1 MEISWFSVKWAN
13 HLLMKLL
20 LKLIKPILSTV
31 VGIFGLYLVNL
42 FFMKPISLDHYLG
55 KEVISGM
62 LDSPEAMTYLG
73 IIDQFNFIT
82 KHQSKLSVYGLE
94 DQAEDLADMKKSRA
108 ILERYDDSKLT
119 KQQRISKNVAL
130 FDLDNKIK
138 QEEEFPFHDYPLN
151 QIGGIHLNM
160 VQFMTDVHPIRS
172 KNEARAYIDRLNM
185 LDDVFG
191 STIESLNAQ
200 RDAGIFPPRFV
211 FDHVIRQLNELINA
225 DQNPIRDVFERKI
238 NEPELAF
245 SDKFKAE
252 LINDLNLAMEESVN
266 PSFQLLLDFMIET
279 LPMADPND
287 GVWSLPNGD
296 EFYALRLKVYTT
308 TDYSAEDIHN
318 IGLSEVD
325 RISKR
330 MQDILSELGYG
341 DNLNV
346 GEMMNQLNE
355 DPQFLYAD
363 TPDRKTIV
371 IKDYSDI
378 VEETWMAA
386 ADSFH
391 RMPASKVEVRAV
403 PEYSEQNEAG
413 GYYMSPALD
422 GSRPGVFYANL
433 YDIKQTPTYSMRALA
448 FHEAIP
454 GHHLQN
460 ALNLENE
467 DLTLYRRFGYY
478 TSAFG
483 EGWALY
489 SERLSVEL
497 GMAKTLFD
505 ELGVLQSELFR
516 SVRLVVDTGLHYK
529 RWTRE
534 EAMDYMKK
542 TTGMSDAEVVSEI
555 ERYIVWPGQAC
566 SYKVGMIKIL
576 DLRERAK
583 DQMGDSFDIRDFHS
597 AVLDH
602 GEPPLFVIENLVDD
616 MIKEVN

>member
-1 MEISWFSVKWAN
+1 
-13 HLLMKLL
+13 
-20 LKLIKPILSTV
+20 
-31 VGIFGLYLVNL
+31 
-42 FFMKPISLDHYLG
+42 MKPISLDHYLG

-108 ILERYDDSKLT
+108 ILERYNDSKLT

-130 FDLDNKIK
+130 FDLDNKIR

-238 NEPELAF
+238 NEPELGF

-403 PEYSEQNEAG
+403 PEYSEENEAG

-602 GEPPLFVIENLVDD
+602 GEPPLFIVEELVDE
-616 MIKEVN
+616 MISDAN

>member
-1 MEISWFSVKWAN
+1 
-13 HLLMKLL
+13 MKLL
-20 LKLIKPILSTV
+20 LKLIKPILGTV

-172 KNEARAYIDRLNM
+172 KHEAKAYIDRLNM

-245 SDKFKAE
+245 SDQFKAE

>member
-1 MEISWFSVKWAN
+1 
-13 HLLMKLL
+13 MKIL
-20 LKLIKPILSTV
+20 LKLTKYILTTV
-31 VGIFGLYLVNL
+31 VGIVGLYLVNL

-108 ILERYDDSKLT
+108 ILERYNDSKLT

-130 FDLDNKIK
+130 FDLDNKIR

-238 NEPELAF
+238 NETELGF

-602 GEPPLFVIENLVDD
+602 GEPPLFIVEELVDE
-616 MIKEVN
+616 MISDAN